1 MLLKHLMCSFYCE
14 NAIRG
19 FGNLLCNIFAGN
31 LRMRCSVGVSS
42 NGWDLILISTLALF
56 NEKIK
61 TNFHCHLEKTV
72 TNVNK
77 QGMRFI
83 NTIFS
88 STFFVH
94 LLNDGSFLCTNRIF
108 KR

>member
-31 LRMRCSVGVSS
+31 LRMRCSVGGSS
-42 NGWDLILISTLALF
+42 NGWDLILISTFALF

-88 STFFVH
+88 STF
-94 LLNDGSFLCTNRIF
+94 LCTF
-108 KR
+108 